1 MSKKPKWPSRSI
13 SASSSNCSNESPSSA
28 AVTAAIFKNGSGIGK
43 FRLSKHPNIFKM
55 IESEEWA
62 QVRNFIPSSQGRKI
76 CKKSD
81 TSGLSVLGMA
91 LGFHAPLDIVV
102 KLLEIDPSSSLKPD
116 MFRAVPLH
124 VACLNGA
131 DLEIVNYLLDHD
143 ENSSAFC
150 TDNDKRVA
158 LHHAVEY
165 ACNFIQDDEAMENE
179 NDGIDVIKSLATAA
193 PRMIHCYDIH
203 GDTPVDMT
211 QMLKYELKNENNPKY
226 KKVDALYKILKEISI
241 RLYRKDKKQW
251 ERKKDKLKNSKNSQ
265 NSNEDTASTGLSRM
279 EELTLSDSVEVSKS
293 ETTENKKKRKKFLSL
308 FSRKSKRETLHS
320 EGL

>member
-1 MSKKPKWPSRSI
+1 M
-13 SASSSNCSNESPSSA
+13 SASSSDCSNESPSSA
-28 AVTAAIFKNGSGIGK
+28 AVAAAIFKKGSGIGK

-62 QVRNFIPSSQGRKI
+62 QVRSFIPSSQGRKI

-91 LGFHAPLDIVV
+91 LGFLAPLDIVV
-102 KLLEIDPSSSLKPD
+102 KLLEIDPSSSLKHD

-143 ENSSAFC
+143 DNSSAFC
-150 TDNDKRVA
+150 ADNDKRVA

-211 QMLKYELKNENNPKY
+211 QMLKYELKNENHPKY
-226 KKVDALYKILKEISI
+226 KKVDALYKILRDISV
-241 RLYRKDKKQW
+241 RLYRKDKKQF
-251 ERKKDKLKNSKNSQ
+251 ERKKDKSKNSQ

-279 EELTLSDSVEVSKS
+279 EELTLSDSVEVCKS
-293 ETTENKKKRKKFLSL
+293 EATENKKKRKTFLSF
-308 FSRKSKRETLHS
+308 FSRKSKRETLDS